1 MEKYELV
8 DKNGNK
14 TGKIL
19 TQIESRDIN
28 NIPTGQYISVVGV
41 VIINENNEILL
52 QKRSKC
58 KKVNPGKW
66 GICGGKVEIGETTLD
81 AGIRE
86 TFEEIGIALNK
97 SELKFL
103 STAKNEK
110 AHFTV
115 YYARKNVDINKCK
128 IQEDELEELRYFKI
142 EELENLDNEGFEW
155 LENLKKLY

>member
-8 DKNGNK
+8 DKSGNK

-86 TFEEIGIALNK
+86 TFEEIGTALNK

-128 IQEDELEELRYFKI
+128 IQEDELEEVRYFKI

>member
-8 DKNGNK
+8 DKSGNK

-28 NIPTGQYISVVGV
+28 NIPNGQYISVVGV

-115 YYARKNVDINKCK
+115 YYVRKNVDINKCK

-142 EELENLDNEGFEW
+142 KELENLDNEGFEW